1 MGVSNWTKHCRSVRP
16 SRQQSNPRA
25 ARHRAMRRYRSAA
38 FKQPRKPATAMDYQA
53 PQASVM
59 QLHRDEPKNQHSND
73 QPTLSP

>member
-1 MGVSNWTKHCRSVRP
+1 MGVSGWTKRCRSVRP

-25 ARHRAMRRYRSAA
+25 ARHRAMQRYRRAA
-38 FKQPRKPATAMDYQA
+38 FKQPRKPTTANGLSG

-73 QPTLSP
+73 QPTLLP